1 MAFVKYHLRI
11 DKDTL
16 DPEDDWITGI
26 LQIVIANFEIINIAT
41 NTTLIIIIRSMQKYI
56 LFKWT
61 TISRSQM
68 RNSRNN
74 FTRVVV

>member
-1 MAFVKYHLRI
+1 MSSITYIRI
-11 DKDTL
+11 AKDTL

-56 LFKWT
+56 LFKWI

-68 RNSRNN
+68 GNSPNN